1 MGTMRQAARGALSG
15 KTTSERDM
23 ATTSRRC
30 GEGKLL
36 VFVFAASLLVCSGCA
51 TQVDQLPY
59 NRQNEE
65 VSMVLL
71 KPAADVETACHG
83 FALSGVRCVFPRES
97 WAPDDASRG
106 GLLLSPSDYSLL
118 DIGQTI
124 RVSGFLL
131 LSERK
136 SPAGNPY
143 YTATAKVY
151 KFGYWGNKSGVRTD
165 SYNDEFWR
173 EVATG
178 VKYAPESSDIAE
190 SFIGRMDR
198 QAAAAREEEARKQA
212 VVSAEKKR
220 QADDAALKASPA
232 YIKAQ
237 AVARV
242 DGCRKQIAVARAAIA
257 KDERVAQISGYE
269 NKLLRESA
277 AQTIVNCQDTIARG
291 GYLQSDKSGR
301 DTNPNV
307 PTVVHYRLDG
317 VE

>member
-1 MGTMRQAARGALSG
+1 M
-15 KTTSERDM
+15 
-23 ATTSRRC
+23 
-30 GEGKLL
+30 
-36 VFVFAASLLVCSGCA
+36 
-51 TQVDQLPY
+51 
-59 NRQNEE
+59 
-65 VSMVLL
+65 
-71 KPAADVETACHG
+71 
-83 FALSGVRCVFPRES
+83 
-97 WAPDDASRG
+97 
-106 GLLLSPSDYSLL
+106 
-118 DIGQTI
+118 
-124 RVSGFLL
+124 L

-136 SPAGNPY
+136 SPGGNTY

-151 KFGYWGNKSGVRTD
+151 KFGYWGKKSGVQTD

-178 VKYAPESSDIAE
+178 VKYATENSDIAE

-198 QAAAAREEEARKQA
+198 QAAAAREDEARKQA
-212 VVSAEKKR
+212 IVAAEKKR
-220 QADDAALKASPA
+220 QVDDAAVKASPA

-242 DGCRKQIAVARAAIA
+242 NGCKKQIAIARAAIA

-291 GYLQSDKSGR
+291 GHLQSDKNGR
-301 DTNPNV
+301 ESNPNM

-317 VE
+317 IE

>member
-1 MGTMRQAARGALSG
+1 MSRMRKAARGALSG
-15 KTTSERDM
+15 KMTSERDM

-36 VFVFAASLLVCSGCA
+36 AFVFAASLSVCSGCA
-51 TQVDQLPY
+51 TKVDLPY
-59 NRQNEE
+59 NRSSAE
-65 VSMVLL
+65 VPMVLL
-71 KPAADVETACHG
+71 KPASDVETACHG
-83 FALSGVRCVFPRES
+83 FALSGVRCVFPREN

-151 KFGYWGNKSGVRTD
+151 KFGYWGNKSGVQTD

-178 VKYAPESSDIAE
+178 VKYAPESSDIADN
-190 SFIGRMDR
+190 FIGRMDR
-198 QAAAAREEEARKQA
+198 LAAAAREDETRKQA
-212 VVSAEKKR
+212 IVAAEKKR
-220 QADDAALKASPA
+220 QAEDAALKVSPA
-232 YIKAQ
+232 YIKSQ

-242 DGCRKQIAVARAAIA
+242 DGCRKQIAIARAAIA

-291 GYLQSDKSGR
+291 GYLQSER
-301 DTNPNV
+301 IEREANPNM

-317 VE
+317 IE